1 MENKN
6 IGPLL
11 EVRDLHVEVEGKEVI
26 KGIDLALYG
35 GVKLALMGP
44 NGSGKSSL
52 SMALMGHPGYKVKSG
67 SIILDGNDITGLSP
81 DKRAKVG
88 LFLAM
93 QNPVSVPGVSVAN
106 FLRAIMKAKRGEEVP
121 IREFREMLVK
131 AMGLLE
137 MERSFANRYVNDGFS
152 GGEKKKLELLQMV
165 LLNPKVAVVDEI
177 DSGLDVDALKIVAD
191 GVNRI
196 TGEENAF
203 LLITHYRRILDYIR
217 PDGVVVLMEG
227 RIVASGGP
235 ELINQIDR
243 QGYDWL
249 SAKTA

>member
-1 MENKN
+1 
-6 IGPLL
+6 
-11 EVRDLHVEVEGKEVI
+11 
-26 KGIDLALYG
+26 
-35 GVKLALMGP
+35 
-44 NGSGKSSL
+44 
-52 SMALMGHPGYKVKSG
+52 
-67 SIILDGNDITGLSP
+67 
-81 DKRAKVG
+81 
-88 LFLAM
+88 M
-93 QNPVSVPGVSVAN
+93 QNPVSVPWVSVDN

-131 AMGLLE
+131 AIGLLE

-196 TGEENAF
+196 AGEDNAF
-203 LLITHYRRILDYIR
+203 LLITHYRRIFDYIR

-227 RIVASGGP
+227 RIVASGVP

>member
-1 MENKN
+1 MEYRRS
-6 IGPLL
+6 LL

-26 KGIDLALYG
+26 RGLDLVLHRG
-35 GVKLALMGP
+35 EKLALMGP

-52 SMALMGHPGYKVKSG
+52 SMALMGHPGYKIKRGAIV
-67 SIILDGNDITGLSP
+67 LDGNDITGLSP
-81 DKRAKVG
+81 DRRAKVG

-93 QNPVSVPGVSVAN
+93 QNPVVVQGLSVTN
-106 FLRAIMKAKRGEEVP
+106 FLRAILKAKRGEEVP

-131 AMGLLE
+131 AMSLLE
-137 MERSFANRYVNDGFS
+137 MERSFAARYVNDGFS
-152 GGEKKKLELLQMV
+152 GGEKKKLELLQMT

-177 DSGLDVDALKIVAD
+177 DSGLDVDALKIVAE
-191 GVNRI
+191 GINRVAS
-196 TGEENAF
+196 EESAF

-217 PDGVVVLMEG
+217 PDGVAVLMDG

-249 SAKTA
+249 AVKTA

>member
-1 MENKN
+1 MEYRRS
-6 IGPLL
+6 LL

-26 KGIDLALYG
+26 RGLDLVLHRG
-35 GVKLALMGP
+35 EKLALMGP

-52 SMALMGHPGYKVKSG
+52 SMALMGHPGYKIKRGAIV
-67 SIILDGNDITGLSP
+67 LDGNDITGLSP
-81 DKRAKVG
+81 DRRAKVG

-93 QNPVSVPGVSVAN
+93 QNPVVVQGLSVTN
-106 FLRAIMKAKRGEEVP
+106 FLRAILKAKRGEEVP

-137 MERSFANRYVNDGFS
+137 MERSFAARYVNDGFS
-152 GGEKKKLELLQMV
+152 GGEKKKLELLQMT

-177 DSGLDVDALKIVAD
+177 DSGLDVDALKIVAE
-191 GVNRI
+191 GINRVAS
-196 TGEENAF
+196 EESAF

-217 PDGVVVLMEG
+217 PDGVAVLMEG

-249 SAKTA
+249 AVKTA

>member
-1 MENKN
+1 MEYRRS
-6 IGPLL
+6 LL

-26 KGIDLALYG
+26 RGLDLVLHRG
-35 GVKLALMGP
+35 EKLALMGP

-52 SMALMGHPGYKVKSG
+52 SMALMGHPGYKIKRGAIV
-67 SIILDGNDITGLSP
+67 LDGNDITGLSP
-81 DKRAKVG
+81 DRRAKVG

-93 QNPVSVPGVSVAN
+93 QNPVVVQGLSVTN
-106 FLRAIMKAKRGEEVP
+106 FLRAILKAKRGEEVP

-137 MERSFANRYVNDGFS
+137 MERSFAARYVNDGFS
-152 GGEKKKLELLQMV
+152 GGEKKKLELLQMT

-177 DSGLDVDALKIVAD
+177 DSGLDVDALKIVAE
-191 GVNRI
+191 GINRVAS
-196 TGEENAF
+196 EESAF

-217 PDGVVVLMEG
+217 PDGVAVLMDG

-249 SAKTA
+249 AVKTA